1 MDSHRKLTDLLVD
14 KNRFRDVL
22 EFTNGPMTTE
32 CIKNTVNPY
41 LVEIRNK
48 IQNPN
53 LKQFSLQKSLLLSSS
68 HWKFIR
74 SLNTIT
80 LSQRSRFTRMTNSQD
95 TSPRA
100 FSIKQAPSASE
111 TASGKTNK

>member
-1 MDSHRKLTDLLVD
+1 MDGHRKLTDLLVD

-48 IQNPN
+48 IRNPN
-53 LKQFSLQKSLLLSSS
+53 LKQFSLQKSLLLRNPE
-68 HWKFIR
+68 IR
-74 SLNTIT
+74 RSQLKSLEVHKIIKHDHTIPEVP
-80 LSQRSRFTRMTNSQD
+80 LHKMDKLTRHI
-95 TSPRA
+95 A
-100 FSIKQAPSASE
+100 
-111 TASGKTNK
+111 